1 LLPKGHNV
9 EESFVT
15 ETFLKV
21 SGLSCAKGTE
31 IIEASIEKKGN
42 NKAYTYTYKYE

>member
-1 LLPKGHNV
+1 LLPKGHQV

-21 SGLSCAKGTE
+21 DGIAGREGTK
-31 IIEASIEKKGN
+31 IIEASVEKKGN
-42 NKAYTYTYKYE
+42 NKAYTYTYKSE